1 MSRRFVDYDRI
12 AETYDQRY
20 SLNRLDGVAKAL
32 EERLSKT
39 EAETILDVG
48 CGTGRWLSELAP
60 RANLAVGLD
69 RSLGMLL
76 RVPVEDGRE
85 ALVCGSGE
93 SIPLADSSIDF
104 VTCVNAIH
112 HLAAPS
118 SFVLD
123 AERFLRPRGALA
135 VVGLDPH
142 PDRDRWYLYDYF
154 PEARELDLR
163 RYPSTEQL
171 REWMRASGL
180 ENIETVAVER
190 IQRRSV
196 GGEILEDYFLQRKAS
211 SQLAILSDEAW
222 SQGLHRIRRAIQKG
236 EQEGAPAIFEVDL
249 ALLLVYGSKPVAT
262 S

>member
-32 EERLSKT
+32 EERLSQT

-48 CGTGRWLSELAP
+48 CGTGRWLTELAP
-60 RANLAVGLD
+60 RSSLAVGLD
-69 RSLGMLL
+69 RSLAMLL
-76 RVPVEDGRE
+76 RVPVDDGRA
-85 ALVCGSGE
+85 ALVCGS
-93 SIPLADSSIDF
+93 ADENPIRQSSIDF

-112 HLAAPS
+112 HLEGRS
-118 SFVLD
+118 SFVTD
-123 AERFLRPRGALA
+123 AAKLLRPRGALA

-142 PDRDRWYLYDYF
+142 PERDRWYLYEYF

-163 RYPSTEQL
+163 RYPSTEQMG
-171 REWMRASGL
+171 EWMRASGL
-180 ENIETVAVER
+180 ENVAATVVER
-190 IQRRSV
+190 IWRRFV

-222 SQGLHRIRRAIQKG
+222 AQGLQRIRRAIQKG
-236 EQEGAPAIFEVDL
+236 EQEGAPPIFEVDL
-249 ALLLVYGSKPVAT
+249 ALVLVCGWKPSAET
-262 S
+262 